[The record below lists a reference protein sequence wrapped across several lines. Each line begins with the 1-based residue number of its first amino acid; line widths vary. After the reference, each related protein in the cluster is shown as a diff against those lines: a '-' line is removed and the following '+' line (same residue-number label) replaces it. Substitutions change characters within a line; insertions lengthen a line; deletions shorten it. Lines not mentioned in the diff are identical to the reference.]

1 LRAAP
6 AMTPDGRAVRLS
18 ANVSLAEEIPH
29 VLAQGAEGIGL
40 VRTEYFYLDPAH
52 RDPPG
57 EEEQYRFYA
66 EVVRAMAPHRVTFRA
81 FDLGGDKATATP
93 VAPEANPMLGCRGI
107 RLLLERRELFVSQI
121 RALLRASRHGPIRI
135 MFPLIISSTEFQ
147 DTMVLVRQVERQLW
161 AQGAPFDEHV
171 PFGCM
176 IETPAAATIPD
187 LLATEAEFFSIGS
200 NDLIQYTLAADRSNP
215 RVAHLYEPLHLA
227 VLRMMRTILRAAHRH
242 SRPVSVCGEMAAD
255 PIYTLILLGLGVDEL
270 GMNPVMI
277 PAIKQIIRGVTWAEA
292 RNVARGVLRERRAK
306 DVEAYLEEM
315 MVRRFPQMMSM
326 YGPEGPADALPSEP
340 SPPESEVTHEE
351 DWHPDRGRRH
361 PRAERHDRRGGPRG
375 EPSAD

>member
-1 LRAAP
+1 
-6 AMTPDGRAVRLS
+6 
-18 ANVSLAEEIPH
+18 
-29 VLAQGAEGIGL
+29 
-40 VRTEYFYLDPAH
+40 
-52 RDPPG
+52 
-57 EEEQYRFYA
+57 
-66 EVVRAMAPHRVTFRA
+66 
-81 FDLGGDKATATP
+81 
-93 VAPEANPMLGCRGI
+93 MLGCRGI

-121 RALLRASRHGPIRI
+121 RALLRASQHGPIRI
-135 MFPLIISSTEFQ
+135 MFPLIISLTEYQ
-147 DTMVLVRQVERQLW
+147 DTMVLVRQVERQLR
-161 AQGAPFDEHV
+161 AQGVTFDEHV
-171 PFGCM
+171 LFGCM

-187 LLATEAEFFSIGS
+187 LLATEAEFFSIGT

-227 VLRMMRTILRAAHRH
+227 VLRMLRTILRAAHRH

-255 PIYTLILLGLGVDEL
+255 PIYTLILLGLEVDEL

-361 PRAERHDRRGGPRG
+361 PRAECHDRRGGPRG
-375 EPSAD
+375 EPSPDRGGRGHQGV